1 MSAAGSCKRFD
12 REGALRLE
20 RGEPL
25 DGHFAECAECVEA
38 QSTYRRITSSIG
50 ALAGLYSPPDD
61 LESIVLTRI
70 RAIDIGGIDIS
81 NGPSK
86 GLPNEPEQKDISKT
100 NGKDIGS
107 EHFLLRP
114 KQRSIAANRRRF
126 LAAIVGIAA
135 VALFSAF
142 ALAAAFF
149 IDGRA
154 HEPSPAV
161 PSAKPLAISIPSLPE
176 LSESPSVA
184 ESVMTMPLPRAKP
197 LRKASVPPDGGPPN
211 VTPKSM
217 IEDSTLTVDDPKH
230 MPPPKSSAPPKASAP
245 PNGGSPNVTPKR
257 SPQPKGSSSSGK
269 AKLFESPL

>member
-70 RAIDIGGIDIS
+70 HAIDIGGSDIS
-81 NGPSK
+81 DEPGK
-86 GLPNEPEQKDISKT
+86 GLPNGPEQKDISKSKT
-100 NGKDIGS
+100 SGTDIGS
-107 EHFLLRP
+107 EYLFLRP
-114 KQRSIAANRRRF
+114 RQRGIAANRRRF
-126 LAAIVGIAA
+126 VAAIVGIVA

-154 HEPSPAV
+154 HEPSRAV
-161 PSAKPLAISIPSLPE
+161 PSAKPLAISVPSLPE
-176 LSESPSVA
+176 LS
-184 ESVMTMPLPRAKP
+184 PLPRAKP
-197 LRKASVPPDGGPPN
+197 RRKSLNRMLNEPYL
-211 VTPKSM
+211 M
-217 IEDSTLTVDDPKH
+217 FDDPNN

-245 PNGGSPNVTPKR
+245 PDGGPPNIFSP
-257 SPQPKGSSSSGK
+257 SMI
-269 AKLFESPL
+269 AD

>member
-70 RAIDIGGIDIS
+70 HAIDIGGIDIS
-81 NGPSK
+81 DGPSN
-86 GLPNEPEQKDISKT
+86 GLPNEPEQKYISKASGT
-100 NGKDIGS
+100 DIGS

-114 KQRSIAANRRRF
+114 KQRSIAADRRRF
-126 LAAIVGIAA
+126 MAAIVGIAA
-135 VALFSAF
+135 VAMFSGF
-142 ALAAAFF
+142 ALATAFF

-154 HEPSPAV
+154 HAPSPAV

-176 LSESPSVA
+176 PVEVWATAPVSMSPSVA
-184 ESVMTMPLPRAKP
+184 QPVMKMPPPPAKLPRKP
-197 LRKASVPPDGGPPN
+197 SARMLSEYYL
-211 VTPKSM
+211 M
-217 IEDSTLTVDDPKH
+217 VDDLEDI
-230 MPPPKSSAPPKASAP
+230 PPPKSSAPPKASAP
-245 PNGGSPNVTPKR
+245 PKGGPPKVTPKR
-257 SPQPKGSSSSGK
+257 SPQPEGSSSSGK
-269 AKLFESPL
+269 AELFESPL